1 MLRKIV
7 LLITSGLA
15 LFIVFYTS
23 QQGYKYSKNINA
35 QFFGENNFI
44 INYLDEVIYEI
55 DLRRIMRQFLLNNN
69 QYLDLKLSR
78 SDLDHLQNS
87 KDLFIDMGY
96 ISDSENT
103 WRNAEILVEDSL
115 EKMSFKLHGTSVSPL
130 IRGGLSLRIKH
141 KKSANNYFKYARDF
155 KLITAYDEAD
165 ITTIVLNNL
174 AFQSGLIS
182 PSREFVTL
190 RINGNDLG
198 LYQFEEHHSKE
209 WFERKIGLTQ
219 FSLIKSSD
227 DWNRKEVKAHI
238 SNSDLWIQNK
248 EVKSSADGSVAMGAL
263 DALLKAVRGKDIDL
277 IKNAIDLDYVAKFVA
292 FYSIINN
299 NHPVT
304 GDNLKYIYDHTRGK
318 FLFLF
323 RLEDQLVPLNDSIE
337 EFSSSW
343 LFSPNTFANSDTHE
357 IFKILLRDEEF
368 ISLKNKYLYEIVE
381 RKEDLISQAENIYAK
396 NINSLK
402 YNTNKIPRHK
412 IVFQKE
418 EFFKNLERNILI
430 AEKYLNYEKVFITA
444 VNKEETTNLEIL
456 NDSYHDLILESI
468 NLISPKKD
476 IGLADTIAEQNTLS
490 LSLNAEIYQ
499 SKLDENFQQII
510 QPQSLSINSNK
521 EISNLIIKNKISK
534 KIIQQKNIYLN
545 YKKDMYLSSNKDLS
559 DILILNNVE
568 FEFIDENQVKIKSG
582 EYYINQDLI
591 FPDNFSVI
599 MENGT
604 NFRLGK
610 NISILIKGSLIALGT
625 KEKPITFRPLTTNEP
640 FGVVAII
647 GNNKEALVNL
657 SHFEISGGSEATI
670 EGINFLGQLSIH
682 YSNFYADNISVKY
695 SFSDDGMNVRN
706 SKVNIRN
713 SNFSLNAFDQV
724 DLDFCEGQ
732 LESNDF
738 KAPES
743 IKKMEDLVANG
754 DGLDLSGSKV
764 ILENN
769 SFEGFAD
776 KALSVG
782 EESMVLLNKND
793 FLDNLNALAIKDGST
808 VFALNNNSFKE
819 NINDFYMFTKKSF
832 FPPPM
837 IYISNKSQKIKLE
850 NGFINNIDEELIIQ
864 SFKNYGYKS
873 Y

>member
-7 LLITSGLA
+7 LLITTGLV

-23 QQGYKYSKNINA
+23 QQGYKYTKNINA

-44 INYLDEVIYEI
+44 INYIDEVIYEI
-55 DLRRIMRQFLLNNN
+55 DLRRVMRQFLLNNN

-87 KDLFIDMGY
+87 KDLFLDMGY

-130 IRGGLSLRIKH
+130 ARGGLSLRVKH
-141 KKSANNYFKYARDF
+141 KKSAKNYFKYARDF

-227 DWNRKEVKAHI
+227 DWDRKEVEAHI

-299 NHPVT
+299 NHPIT

-343 LFSPNTFANSDTHE
+343 LFSPNIFANSDTHE
-357 IFKILLRDEEF
+357 IFKILLRNDEF

-381 RKEDLISQAENIYAK
+381 RKEELISQAENIYAK

-402 YNTNKIPRHK
+402 YNTNKIPQHK

-468 NLISPKKD
+468 NLITPKEN
-476 IGLADTIAEQNTLS
+476 IGLADTIEEQNTLS
-490 LSLNAEIYQ
+490 LSLNAGIHQ

-510 QPQSLSINSNK
+510 QPQSLAINSNK
-521 EISNLIIKNKISK
+521 EISNLIIKNKISEK
-534 KIIQQKNIYLN
+534 TIQQKNIYLN
-545 YKKDMYLSSNKDLS
+545 YKKDIYLPNNKDLS

-568 FEFIDENQVKIKSG
+568 FEFIDKNQIKIKSG

-610 NISILIKGSLIALGT
+610 NISILIKGNLIALGT
-625 KEKPITFRPLTTNEP
+625 KEKPITFRPLTKNEP

-682 YSNFYADNISVKY
+682 YSNFYADNISVEY

-713 SNFSLNAFDQV
+713 SNFSMNAFDQV

-743 IKKMEDLVANG
+743 IKEMEDLVANG

-837 IYISNKSQKIKLE
+837 IYINNKSQKIKLE
-850 NGFINNIDEELIIQ
+850 NGFIKYIDEELIIE
-864 SFKNYGYKS
+864 SFKSYGYKS